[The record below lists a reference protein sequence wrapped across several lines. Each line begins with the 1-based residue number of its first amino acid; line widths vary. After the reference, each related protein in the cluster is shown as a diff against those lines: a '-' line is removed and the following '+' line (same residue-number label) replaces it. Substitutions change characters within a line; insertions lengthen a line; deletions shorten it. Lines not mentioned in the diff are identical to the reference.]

1 MALDDLT
8 LIYSWP
14 GMEKSFEISAFF
26 KSQASGVIQRDLLLL
41 GNFTE
46 NGSQGLA
53 QLRDALQ

>member
-1 MALDDLT
+1 
-8 LIYSWP
+8 
-14 GMEKSFEISAFF
+14 MEKSFEISAFF